1 MNPRTSERPNHR
13 TDALPRCSWCAGD
26 PRLIAYHDREWGV
39 PVRTDAQHFERLTLE
54 IFQAG
59 LSWRTIL
66 HKRAAFRRAF
76 AGFLPARVARFGP
89 ADVRRLLAD
98 PGIVRN
104 RAKIAATIA
113 NARAALVLRRSHG
126 SLARYLATLPLN
138 HRAAGA
144 KALRA
149 RFRFVGPTI
158 AKSYLQSVGLWPA
171 PHQPGCWLASS
182 GPRLPGVRR

>member
-1 MNPRTSERPNHR
+1 M
-13 TDALPRCSWCAGD
+13 
-26 PRLIAYHDREWGV
+26 LIAYHDRAWGV
-39 PVRTDAQHFERLTLE
+39 PARTDAQHFERLTLE
-54 IFQAG
+54 VFQAG

-66 HKRAAFRRAF
+66 YKRAAFRRAF

-104 RAKIAATIA
+104 RAKIAATIW
-113 NARAALVLRRSHG
+113 NARAVLALRREHG
-126 SLARYLATLPLN
+126 ALARYLATLPLDD
-138 HRAAGA
+138 RPATA

-158 AKSYLQSVGLWPA
+158 AASYLQSVGLWPA
-171 PHQPGCWLASS
+171 PHQPGCWRASP
-182 GPRLPGVRR
+182 GPRLRGVRR